1 MAKIT
6 LKDIIAGQKTK
17 TVGSYNTDLFKSDN
31 ENLTESFNKNDYDFI
46 TLISTDT
53 DTKSGLLKESIIAI
67 SGGDSYL
74 LNTSP
79 TAYNGEVNIS
89 IFSKW
94 LTLQGFNYF
103 TKENDNFLD
112 TEGKIIQ
119 EVKNYYN
126 EVLLE
131 NNLDITYDDILEL
144 GEFNSE
150 YNCIILSFVTDD
162 FNYYITINSHQQ
174 LSKITK
180 KVNMTK
186 PNHSNVKTT
195 KIKSILG

>member
-17 TVGSYNTDLFKSDN
+17 AVGSYNTDLFKSDN
-31 ENLTESFNKNDYDFI
+31 ENLTEDFNKSNYDFI

-53 DTKSGLLKESIIAI
+53 DTRSGLLKESIIAI
-67 SGGDSYL
+67 SGADAYL

-150 YNCIILSFVTDD
+150 FNCIILSFVTDD
-162 FNYYITINSHQQ
+162 YNYYITINSHQQ

-186 PNHSNVKTT
+186 PNHTNPKIT

>member
-1 MAKIT
+1 MEKIT
-6 LKDIIAGQKTK
+6 LKQIIEGQKTK
-17 TVGSYNTDLFKSDN
+17 KVSSYNTDLFKSDN
-31 ENLTESFNKNDYDFI
+31 ENLTENFNKNDYDFI

-67 SGGDSYL
+67 SGSDAYL

-79 TAYNGEVNIS
+79 TAYNGEVSIS

-103 TKENDNFLD
+103 TKENDVFLD
-112 TEGKIIQ
+112 HEGHIIQ
-119 EVKNYYN
+119 EVKEYYN
-126 EVLLE
+126 AVLLGNE
-131 NNLDITYDDILEL
+131 LEITYQDILDL

-150 YNCIILSFVTDD
+150 FNCIILSFSTENH
-162 FNYYITINSHQQ
+162 NYYITINSHQQ

-180 KVNMTK
+180 KVNLTK
-186 PNHSNVKTT
+186 QNHTNPKVT

>member
-6 LKDIIAGQKTK
+6 LKDIINGQKTK
-17 TVGSYNTDLFKSDN
+17 TTSSYNTDLFKSDN
-31 ENLTESFNKNDYDFI
+31 ENLTESFNKADYDFI

-53 DTKSGLLKESIIAI
+53 DTRSGLLKESIIAI
-67 SGGDSYL
+67 SGSDSYL
-74 LNTSP
+74 INTSP
-79 TAYNGEVNIS
+79 TAYNGEVSIS

-103 TKENDNFLD
+103 TKENEAFLD
-112 TEGKIIQ
+112 IDGKIIQ

-131 NNLDITYDDILEL
+131 NNLEISYDDILEL

-150 YNCIILSFVTDD
+150 FNCIILSFVTEDY
-162 FNYYITINSHQQ
+162 NYYITINSHQQ

-180 KVNMTK
+180 KQNMTK
-186 PNHSNVKTT
+186 PSHTNPKIT